1 MYENKSFCHCF
12 LLMYG
17 VKKVWQKVS
26 SGLKFIITGCLL
38 QLRDWVEIITS
49 GSLGMIKGNRLP
61 VEVRLSCLQIEL
73 QAPVL
78 LLFHLFFISLA
89 FLTPQGA

>member
-1 MYENKSFCHCF
+1 
-12 LLMYG
+12 
-17 VKKVWQKVS
+17 
-26 SGLKFIITGCLL
+26 
-38 QLRDWVEIITS
+38 
-49 GSLGMIKGNRLP
+49 MIKGKRLP

-78 LLFHLFFISLA
+78 LLFHLFLITFA

>member
-1 MYENKSFCHCF
+1 MAVGKTFC
-12 LLMYG
+12 
-17 VKKVWQKVS
+17 S
-26 SGLKFIITGCLL
+26 LKFIFTGRLL
-38 QLRDWVEIITS
+38 ELRDWVEIITS
-49 GSLGMIKGNRLP
+49 GSLGMIKGKSQP

-78 LLFHLFFISLA
+78 LMFHLFLITLA

>member
-1 MYENKSFCHCF
+1 
-12 LLMYG
+12 
-17 VKKVWQKVS
+17 
-26 SGLKFIITGCLL
+26 
-38 QLRDWVEIITS
+38 
-49 GSLGMIKGNRLP
+49 MIKGKRLP

-78 LLFHLFFISLA
+78 LLFHLFLITLA

>member
-1 MYENKSFCHCF
+1 MAVGKTFCSLEF
-12 LLMYG
+12 IFTGRLLE
-17 VKKVWQKVS
+17 
-26 SGLKFIITGCLL
+26 
-38 QLRDWVEIITS
+38 LRDWVEIITS
-49 GSLGMIKGNRLP
+49 GSLGMIKGKSQP

-78 LLFHLFFISLA
+78 LIFHLFLITLA

>member
-1 MYENKSFCHCF
+1 
-12 LLMYG
+12 
-17 VKKVWQKVS
+17 
-26 SGLKFIITGCLL
+26 
-38 QLRDWVEIITS
+38 
-49 GSLGMIKGNRLP
+49 MIKGKSLP

-78 LLFHLFFISLA
+78 LMFHLFLITLA